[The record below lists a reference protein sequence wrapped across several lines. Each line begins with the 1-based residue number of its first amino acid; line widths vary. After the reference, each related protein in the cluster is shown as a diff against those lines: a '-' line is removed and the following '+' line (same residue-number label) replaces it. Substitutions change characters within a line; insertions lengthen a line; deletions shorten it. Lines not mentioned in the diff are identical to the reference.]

1 MLVMICGLPGTG
13 KSTLAKAVAEKID
26 AVYLNSDSIRLG
38 MLEEREYTEEEKK
51 QVYEAMFEKSGE
63 ELKKGKNVVLDATF
77 YKKELREDAKETADE
92 AGTKIFIIECVTH
105 EDLLKERILKRKKE
119 ETESEADFEV
129 YKKVKMQFEP
139 IEGEH
144 LAVDTSMEL
153 ERQIELVLAYLETQ
167 EKTI

>member
-51 QVYEAMFEKSGE
+51 QVYEAMFEKSAE
-63 ELKKGKNVVLDATF
+63 EMKEGKNVVLDATF
-77 YKKELREDAKETADE
+77 YKKELRDDAKETADE
-92 AGTKIFIIECVTH
+92 AGTDFYVIECVTH
-105 EDLLKERILKRKKE
+105 EDLLRERILNRGKE

-129 YKKVKMQFEP
+129 YKKVKEQFEP
-139 IEGEH
+139 VSEEH
-144 LAVDTSMEL
+144 LAVDTSNEI
-153 ERQIELVLAYLETQ
+153 EKQVELVLAYLRG
-167 EKTI
+167 

>member
-26 AVYLNSDSIRLG
+26 AVYLNSDSIRLS

-51 QVYEAMFEKSGE
+51 RVYEAMFEKSGE
-63 ELKKGKNVVLDATF
+63 VLKKGKNVVLDATF

-92 AGTKIFIIECVTH
+92 AGTEFFIIECVTH
-105 EDLLKERILKRKKE
+105 EDLLRERIFKRGKE

-129 YKKVKMQFEP
+129 YKKVKGQFDTVE
-139 IEGEH
+139 EEH
-144 LAVDTSMEL
+144 LAVDTSAEI
-153 ERQIELVLAYLETQ
+153 EKQVELVLAYLRG
-167 EKTI
+167 